1 MTPVIDHIARR
12 LSITT
17 EEAGIL
23 LQQWVSQRLADLET
37 SGTVT
42 VPGLGT
48 FTREAEGIEFV
59 PEPRL
64 ATVVNHRFAGLY
76 PLPVDAGENVTLG
89 LDSPY
94 GIPDVPMAADLLTN
108 VGEAAAEASPETDS
122 GEVRDDAM
130 PTLRPAD
137 TGDLLEEDPSQY
149 RPFYD
154 PRDEIDDSPGLDEI
168 VDAAGSRP
176 WAQTGDLVDSVRE
189 EVEGD
194 FPQGIYDTGQI
205 DDTHEE
211 DDLAEADPGVPE
223 ASHDWDSAEGRHAD
237 DIVESS
243 DDTPTESSADKIP
256 WNRPA
261 RYPEPDAR
269 VDDDYD
275 DYIGDAEAEIEKHD
289 FGDSLLHPANL
300 AAGVTGIDKK
310 DETAS
315 SASEP
320 DPEPDPESEDQAAEV
335 EEEPVV
341 DLASTPPVVDPASTP
356 PIVVRRSTGAR
367 VYWLAIPLLIAA
379 IAVVL
384 WLLTQTER
392 TPDRLEQ
399 TTSEGATE
407 ESVTPVPPEVVEAPV
422 EPWSPGTVDRRA
434 GGYTIVA
441 SSQASRRE
449 AIAFAESLA
458 ANLQDESL
466 PIDVF
471 RGTAEGRARYRV
483 GIGQFATIES
493 AALEMERLSSRLPGG
508 VWILRI
514 RRNM

>member
-12 LSITT
+12 LSVTT
-17 EEAGIL
+17 DEAGIL
-23 LQQWVSQRLADLET
+23 LQQWVSQLLADLET
-37 SGTVT
+37 SGEVT

-48 FTREAEGIEFV
+48 FTREADEIEFV

-64 ATVVNHRFAGLY
+64 ASVVNHRFAGLY

-108 VGEAAAEASPETDS
+108 VGEAAPEGLPD
-122 GEVRDDAM
+122 
-130 PTLRPAD
+130 LD
-137 TGDLLEEDPSQY
+137 TGEARADVESNVDPTDLGDQLEEDRSQD

-154 PRDEIDDSPGLDEI
+154 PRDEVDVSPEPDEI
-168 VDAAGSRP
+168 VGAAGSRP
-176 WAQTGDLVDSVRE
+176 WADTGDLVDSVRDE
-189 EVEGD
+189 LEGD
-194 FPQGIYDTGQI
+194 FPQEVHDTGQV
-205 DDTHEE
+205 DDRYDQ
-211 DDLAEADPGVPE
+211 DDIAEPY
-223 ASHDWDSAEGRHAD
+223 HDESKTPHDRDDAEGRHAD
-237 DIVESS
+237 DIVEPS
-243 DDTPTESSADKIP
+243 DDIQTESSADKIP

-261 RYPEPDAR
+261 RYPEPDVR
-269 VDDDYD
+269 VDDEYD
-275 DYIGDAEAEIEKHD
+275 DNVGGAEGEAENHD
-289 FGDSLLHPANL
+289 FGDSLIHPASL
-300 AAGVTGIDKK
+300 AAGVTGIDQK
-310 DETAS
+310 DDTAS
-315 SASEP
+315 LGSDPEPDP
-320 DPEPDPESEDQAAEV
+320 DPEPEPESEDQAAEDDEESV
-335 EEEPVV
+335 E
-341 DLASTPPVVDPASTP
+341 DPSSTP

-367 VYWLAIPLLIAA
+367 AYWLAIPLLIAA

-392 TPDRLEQ
+392 TPDAPEQ
-399 TTSEGATE
+399 TTGEASEGAAQE
-407 ESVTPVPPEVVEAPV
+407 AAPPPQPEVAEAQV

-458 ANLQDESL
+458 SNLQDESL

-483 GIGQFATIES
+483 GVGQFATIES
-493 AALEMERLSSRLPGG
+493 AALEMERLSSQLPAG

>member
-1 MTPVIDHIARR
+1 MTSVIEHIARR
-12 LSITT
+12 LSVTT
-17 EEAGIL
+17 EEAGIQ
-23 LQQWVSQRLADLET
+23 LQQWVSQRLTDLET

-48 FTREAEGIEFV
+48 FTREADRIEFV

-76 PLPVDAGENVTLG
+76 PLPVDASENVTLG

-108 VGEAAAEASPETDS
+108 AGETAGEVPPETDA
-122 GEVRDDAM
+122 GESRGDVE
-130 PTLRPAD
+130 PTLERAD
-137 TGDLLEEDPSQY
+137 PGDQLQDVRSQY

-154 PRDEIDDSPGLDEI
+154 PRNDLDDSRGLDEI

-176 WAQTGDLVDSVRE
+176 WADTGDLVDSVRE

-194 FPQGIYDTGQI
+194 FPQEVNDTGQI
-205 DDTHEE
+205 DDIHEE
-211 DDLAEADPGVPE
+211 DDLAEADHGEPE
-223 ASHDWDSAEGRHAD
+223 PPLDLDNAEGRNAD
-237 DIVESS
+237 NIVEPS
-243 DDTPTESSADKIP
+243 DEPQTEPSAGTIP

-269 VDDDYD
+269 VDDDYADYVGDTD
-275 DYIGDAEAEIEKHD
+275 DESEGEKHD
-289 FGDSLLHPANL
+289 FGDTLLHPANV
-300 AAGVTGIDKK
+300 AAGVTGSDEN
-310 DETAS
+310 DETES
-315 SASEP
+315 LGSEP
-320 DPEPDPESEDQAAEV
+320 EAPEEV

-341 DLASTPPVVDPASTP
+341 DPATTP
-356 PIVVRRSTGAR
+356 PIVVRRSTGTRA
-367 VYWLAIPLLIAA
+367 YWLAIPLLIAA

-384 WLLTQTER
+384 WLLRQTER
-392 TPDRLEQ
+392 TPDTLEQ
-399 TTSEGATE
+399 TTSEGSEVAAQ
-407 ESVTPVPPEVVEAPV
+407 ESAPPPQPEVAEVQV

-434 GGYTIVA
+434 GGFTIVA

-449 AIAFAESLA
+449 AIAFAERLA
-458 ANLQDESL
+458 ADLQDESL

-493 AALEMERLSSRLPGG
+493 AALAMERLSSRLPGG